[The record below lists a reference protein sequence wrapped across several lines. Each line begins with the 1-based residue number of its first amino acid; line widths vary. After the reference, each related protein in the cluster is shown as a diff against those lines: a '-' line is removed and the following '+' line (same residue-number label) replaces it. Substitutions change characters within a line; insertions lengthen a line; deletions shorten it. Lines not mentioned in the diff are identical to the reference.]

1 MARQKK
7 PRTITIDGDG
17 RQVSFRYAR
26 SPFVSKSAYQGL
38 YEENET
44 KFLFSNSAE
53 FDVFVN
59 IGANAGWYSLI
70 AAKLGLRTCAVEPDE
85 INYSLLEEN
94 IKLNNLTNLHT
105 HQAACSNEEGSSLLY
120 GGNSGSSLIRGW
132 ANLPEEGRLV
142 QVMPFD
148 NLHPS
153 REENAMVYI
162 DVEGWE
168 LSVLKGMTSY
178 LNSLSKCVMLIEITS
193 HQHQPNSISKTRS
206 ETFELLLNLGFEARF
221 LQSDGRLRTYPDWG
235 EEVSGVSFVF
245 TKNYSPR

>member
-1 MARQKK
+1 MARQRK
-7 PRTITIDGDG
+7 PQTIRIGSDG
-17 RQVSFRYAR
+17 RRVSFRYAR
-26 SPFVSKSAYQGL
+26 SPFVPKSAYQGL

-44 KFLFSNSAE
+44 KFLFSNSPE

-85 INYSLLEEN
+85 INFTLLEAN
-94 IKLNNLTNLHT
+94 AKLNNLPNLHA
-105 HQAACSNEEGSSLLY
+105 HKAACSNEEGSSLLY

-142 QVMPFD
+142 QLMPYD

-153 REENAMVYI
+153 RDENAMVYI

-168 LSVLKGMTSY
+168 LSVLEGMKSY
-178 LNSLSKCVMLIEITS
+178 LNSLRKCVMLVEITS
-193 HQHQPNSISKTRS
+193 HQHQPNSISTTRV
-206 ETFELLLNLGFEARF
+206 ETFDLLLNLGFEASF
-221 LQSDGRLRTYPDWG
+221 LQPNGRLRTYSDWG